1 MDRNYLP
8 DAIFLGGKNE
18 GTLKLLENKLVS
30 GQTTIYV
37 CVDKTCKIPVT
48 ESEDALRQ
56 MK

>member
-1 MDRNYLP
+1 MDNNYLP

-18 GTLKLLENKLVS
+18 GTLNLLEDKLVS

-48 ESEDALRQ
+48 ESEDALQQ